1 MSRYDVAVAYRVYPG
16 VSKSPLVHADDKLAL
31 ARTCLLSFKQS
42 LGGLRAKM
50 FVLLDSCPPE
60 YKALFRSVFTA
71 QDLVFIDLDHA
82 GNQGSFLKQIEI
94 LLEQNDSEAIYLA
107 EDDYLYQAGS
117 FGEMLDV
124 LKHGIGGASADFV
137 TPYDHADCYK
147 LLLHRH
153 GRRHAKTAMREWQTV
168 NSTCLTFLT
177 TKTTL
182 AQTRAVFETY
192 RDKKNLDA
200 SIWIS
205 LTQFQLY
212 NPLSYVRLFFIER
225 PSFKILLKAWI
236 YNIRAVFGPR
246 YVLWAP
252 KPAIATHTD
261 NRYVSPGI
269 DWLARAAEIDKS
281 FADVKQGSKSP

>member
-16 VSKSPLVHADDKLAL
+16 VSKTPLTHADDKLAL
-31 ARTCLLSFKQS
+31 ARTCLVSFKQS
-42 LGGLRAKM
+42 LGDLRAKM
-50 FVLLDSCPPE
+50 FVLLDSCPPA
-60 YKALFRSVFTA
+60 YKALFQGIFAA
-71 QDLVFIDLDHA
+71 QDLVFIDLDHV
-82 GNQGSFLKQIEI
+82 GNQGSFLRQIEI
-94 LLEQNDSEAIYLA
+94 LLEQNDSELVYLA
-107 EDDYLYQAGS
+107 EDDYLYQPSA

-124 LKHGIGGASADFV
+124 LKHGAGGAPADFV
-137 TPYDHADCYK
+137 TPYDHADCYT

-153 GRRHAKTAMREWQTV
+153 SRRHMKTATREWQTM

-182 AQTRAVFETY
+182 ERTRGVFETY

-212 NPLSYVRLFFIER
+212 DPLTYLRLFFHER
-225 PSFKILLKAWI
+225 ASFKILLKAWI
-236 YNIRAVFGPR
+236 YNVQAIFGPR
-246 YVLWAP
+246 YNLWAP
-252 KPAIATHTD
+252 VPAIATHTD

-269 DWLARAAEIDKS
+269 DWLARAAEIDQS
-281 FADVKQGSKSP
+281 LAGAEQGTPP